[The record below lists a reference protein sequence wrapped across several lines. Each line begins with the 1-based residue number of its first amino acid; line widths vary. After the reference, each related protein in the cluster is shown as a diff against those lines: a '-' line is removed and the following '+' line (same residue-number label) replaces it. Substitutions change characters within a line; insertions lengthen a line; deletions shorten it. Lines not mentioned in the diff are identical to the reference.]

1 MKTRKTVSFIS
12 LLLVT
17 LLFCTGCELRQKAE
31 YITDHEGKDKS
42 RNYVVYEGVFLNK
55 DDVLAVAEKIRG
67 SNPAYDK
74 TVTEFH
80 VTTHF
85 LPDLPYKEVYGQNV
99 TVHVVGYKAG
109 EVKMEDGKITHNE
122 ALEVELESN
131 DPLMKYCLFHS
142 QEGWHVTLSYEDKAF
157 YTNKMD
163 YSDAQ
168 KVDYTLTGV
177 YGAYLNGNFVSYN
190 PNDVDTLI
198 SEVSSPSK

>member
-1 MKTRKTVSFIS
+1 MKTRKTIRIIN
-12 LLLVT
+12 LLLVV
-17 LLFCTGCELRQKAE
+17 LLFLSGCTFRQKAE
-31 YITDHEGKDKS
+31 LVDAKGKDPT

-85 LPDLPYKEVYGQNV
+85 LPDRPYKEVYGQNV
-99 TVHVVGYKAG
+99 TVHVIGYKAG

-131 DPLMKYCLFHS
+131 DPLMKYCLFQS

-177 YGAYLNGNFVSYN
+177 YGAFLQGQFVTYDA
-190 PNDVDTLI
+190 NDVNTLI
-198 SEVSSPSK
+198 AEVSSPSK